1 MTCKLNV
8 SVTNV
13 QQKRLSRKF
22 TIRTKDNI
30 FYSNKQ
36 KQLNDSIRKEQLTL
50 HDPNKGKEKNSN
62 RNTKRSFWGVL
73 FSPFTDNVSNQIKTI
88 LLICVVYQLFSI
100 WLKALIFEGLI
111 ADQKSLIKTLKKYP

>member
-50 HDPNKGKEKNSN
+50 HDPNKGKGKNSN
-62 RNTKRSFWGVL
+62 RNTKRSF
-73 FSPFTDNVSNQIKTI
+73 
-88 LLICVVYQLFSI
+88 
-100 WLKALIFEGLI
+100 
-111 ADQKSLIKTLKKYP
+111 